1 MAIVLVGGGARSGK
15 SRYALHL
22 ARHHGDRMVFLA
34 TAEAGDHEMAAR
46 IAKHRA
52 ERPSEFL
59 TVEEPLEIAKVIRE
73 QHADVIV
80 IDCATVWLSNVMLL
94 FGRDVDADTESLL
107 AALQASEARIILVTN
122 EVGCGIIPETTL
134 GRDFRDRAGILNQR
148 VAAIADEVY
157 WMVFGVP
164 MRVK

>member
-1 MAIVLVGGGARSGK
+1 
-15 SRYALHL
+15 
-22 ARHHGDRMVFLA
+22 
-34 TAEAGDHEMAAR
+34 
-46 IAKHRA
+46 
-52 ERPSEFL
+52 
-59 TVEEPLEIAKVIRE
+59 
-73 QHADVIV
+73 VIV